1 MGKGKSSTK
10 EIKFSEIN
18 VEFITVK
25 EDKFNNNVYYFKV
38 NEENTKLVQLI
49 QSGKDKNYIL
59 PLWITKEDNIIIK
72 IKEKFIKKFKYDTR
86 EDYIISVNFI
96 YFEINE
102 ETKGYYVKQIDV
114 KNKETNM
121 EIEIVD
127 DN

>member
-1 MGKGKSSTK
+1 MGKGSKSTK
-10 EIKFSEIN
+10 ELTFSEIN

-25 EDKFNNNVYYFKV
+25 EDKFKNNVYYFKV

-49 QSGKDKNYIL
+49 QSGKDKNYFL

-72 IKEKFIKKFKYDTR
+72 IKEKYIKKFKYDTR
-86 EDYIISVNFI
+86 EDYIIYVNFV

>member
-1 MGKGKSSTK
+1 MGKDKSNTK

-25 EDKFNNNVYYFKV
+25 EDKFENNVYYFKV

-49 QSGKDKNYIL
+49 QSGKYKNHIL